1 MFDLDLAH
9 CADCG
14 ELYNKAR
21 QKLGY
26 YTCKDCGEA
35 HAQAQRANWTVAP
48 AYNKGAYQL
57 ITDPKDLHYTNP
69 KRTT

>member
-21 QKLGY
+21 QALGY

-35 HAQAQRANWTVAP
+35 HAQAQRARWTVAP
-48 AYNKGAYQL
+48 LNKSNYILVTDTEELKQL
-57 ITDPKDLHYTNP
+57 NP
-69 KRTT
+69 KRTI